1 MNEAAPRLSA
11 QRVSKLYPGVQALD
25 GVDFEVH
32 AGAVNVLI
40 GENGAGKSTLM
51 KIIAGVEQ
59 PSAGRLM
66 LDGEEVHFAD
76 PAAAA
81 RAGVCMVFQ
90 ELNLFANLSIAENVF
105 IGRERCRLGI
115 DIDRGS
121 EIERT
126 RELLER
132 LDHPLDPRA
141 LVSSLTIG
149 QQQIVEIARALAQD
163 ARVLILDEPTSALS
177 AAEAETLFA
186 VIAELKA
193 RGVAIVYISHR
204 LEELKRIGD
213 YVTVLRDGHLVA
225 TAAMADVDVPWIVRQ
240 MIGRD
245 APARADAA
253 PCCTSGGEVLA
264 VTDLVLP
271 RERGGFT
278 VDHVSLT
285 VGAGEIVGIYGLLGA
300 GRTELLESIMGC
312 RRDATGSIRIAGA
325 EISARD
331 VTDRMAAGVALVPED
346 RRRAGFVQ
354 SFSVAHNLT
363 IASLGRFARWC
374 TLDRRREATAVRGS
388 IGDLAIKVAGPE
400 TMVTTLSGGN
410 QQKVVIGK
418 ALLTRPR
425 VLLLDEPTRGVDV
438 GAKTEQY
445 RLIRHLAEEGLGVL
459 FATSE
464 LDELTALATRV
475 LVMCEGKITLDLPCD
490 AADHDSITAA
500 ANPRARAA

>member
-1 MNEAAPRLSA
+1 MTAPRLRA
-11 QRVSKLYPGVQALD
+11 ERVSKLYPGVQALD
-25 GVDFEVH
+25 GVDFDVH

-51 KIIAGVEQ
+51 KIIAGVE
-59 PSAGRLM
+59 PPGAGRLL
-66 LDGEEVHFAD
+66 LDGAEVSFAD

-81 RAGVCMVFQ
+81 RQGVCMVFQ
-90 ELNLFANLSIAENVF
+90 ELSLFANLSIAENVF

-115 DIDRGS
+115 DIDQGF
-121 EIERT
+121 EIERA
-126 RELLER
+126 REVLAR
-132 LDHPLDPRA
+132 LGHPLDPRA
-141 LVSSLTIG
+141 LVSTLTIG

-177 AAEAETLFA
+177 AAEAETLFG

-213 YVTVLRDGHLVA
+213 HVTVLRDGRLVA
-225 TAAMADVDVPWIVRQ
+225 TAEMHDVDVPWIVRQ

-245 APARADAA
+245 APARAEAA
-253 PCCTSGGEVLA
+253 RDEPGAEVLR
-264 VTDLVLP
+264 VTDLALP

-285 VGAGEIVGIYGLLGA
+285 VRAGEIVGIYGLLGA
-300 GRTELLESIMGC
+300 GRTELLESIIGC
-312 RRDATGSIRIAGA
+312 RRDATGRVEIAGTDVTG
-325 EISARD
+325 RD
-331 VTDRMAAGVALVPED
+331 VAGRMAAGVALVPED
-346 RRRAGFVQ
+346 RRHAGFVH
-354 SFSVAHNLT
+354 SFSVARNLT
-363 IASLGRFARWC
+363 LASLGRFTRLFH
-374 TLDRRREATAVRGS
+374 LDPSREAEAVKAS
-388 IGDLAIKVAGPE
+388 TGDLAIKTAGPD

-438 GAKTEQY
+438 GAKAEQY
-445 RLIRHLAEEGLGVL
+445 RLIRRLADEGLGVL

-464 LDELTALATRV
+464 LDELTALATHV
-475 LVMCEGKITLDLPCD
+475 LVMREGTIALDLPCG
-490 AADHDSITAA
+490 AADHDGITAA
-500 ANPRARAA
+500 ANPRAEAA